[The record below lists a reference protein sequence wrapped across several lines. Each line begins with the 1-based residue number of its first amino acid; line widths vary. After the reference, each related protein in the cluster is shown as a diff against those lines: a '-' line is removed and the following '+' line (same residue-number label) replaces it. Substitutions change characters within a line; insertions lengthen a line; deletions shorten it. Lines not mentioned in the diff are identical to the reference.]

1 MVPDVFPR
9 KKSIF
14 SPFSRYRKG
23 TVHPQKEDIEA
34 GGSPQVATTMT
45 YNVGDENADLKVAS
59 REAFRLID
67 ENGDGFL
74 QKEEV
79 ARAIDMMCEHGEMEL
94 DGLSSLDLAEKM
106 MNEVDVDGDG
116 QIDMDEFTLMMER
129 TSSSGLGKM
138 STQSFNHRMSTL
150 AKNVLTAHQK
160 KLENAVIGHDI
171 WLIHPLSNTHATW
184 DIVVSGLILL
194 TVVTMP
200 LCLGWE
206 VLSDELYTMNL
217 VVDFI
222 FMIDVCKNFCTGYID
237 ANDTIIMSTKLVR
250 KNYLTGFFLADF
262 SSSIPLDLILKIVS
276 MCIFCLDIDTDR
288 SKIPLT
294 TLRLVNRLGWSPVD
308 RLLAQSSH

>member
-1 MVPDVFPR
+1 MKYHITHSNILTLFYEQQEVVVPYVFPR

-14 SPFSRYRKG
+14 SPFSRNRKG

-34 GGSPQVATTMT
+34 GGSPQVITAMT
-45 YNVGDENADLKVAS
+45 DNVDDDNADLKVAS

-116 QIDMDEFTLMMER
+116 QIDMDEFTQMMER
-129 TSSSGLGKM
+129 TSSAGLGKM

-150 AKNVLTAHQK
+150 AKNVLVAHQK
-160 KLENAVIGHDI
+160 KLENAVIGHDM

-184 DIVVSGLILL
+184 DIVVSVLILL

-206 VLSDELYTMNL
+206 VLNDELYTMNL
-217 VVDFI
+217 VVDLI
-222 FMIDVCKNFCTGYID
+222 FMIDVCKNFCTGYMD
-237 ANDTIIMSTKLVR
+237 ANDTIIMSAKLVR
-250 KNYLTGFFLADF
+250 KNYLTGFFITDF
-262 SSSIPLDLILKIVS
+262 CSSIPLDLILKSVS
-276 MCIFCLDIDTDR
+276 KCIFCSDVR
-288 SKIPLT
+288 C
-294 TLRLVNRLGWSPVD
+294 R
-308 RLLAQSSH
+308 